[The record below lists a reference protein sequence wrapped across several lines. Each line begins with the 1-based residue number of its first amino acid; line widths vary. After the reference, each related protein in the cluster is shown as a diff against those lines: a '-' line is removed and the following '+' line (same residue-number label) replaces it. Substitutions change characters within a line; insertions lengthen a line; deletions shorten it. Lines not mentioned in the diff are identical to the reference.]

1 MLTDAV
7 LEWLNIL
14 LRWAHVMFGI
24 LWIGTSFFFIWLEAS
39 LRKREGQA
47 PGIAGESWM
56 VHGGGFYLAEKYA
69 IAPERMPPE
78 LHWFKYEAYFT
89 FLTGFGLLV
98 VVYYVGADA
107 FLIDREKVALDQA
120 WAIMLSA
127 GSLAAGWF
135 IYDAMVKSRLGERTG
150 PLALALFVEIAAFA
164 FFYHGIFS
172 DRAAFLH
179 VGALIGTIM
188 AASVFA
194 VIIPNQKK
202 AVADL
207 LAGRRPDPRLGKQ
220 ARQRSLHNNYL
231 TLPVVFMMV
240 SNHYPIVFSHP
251 WSPFIALGIV
261 LGGGLIRHYF
271 NAADAGR
278 LDWTAKAAVPAAV
291 LVLAV
296 LIAISSYRPGADGLE
311 AGAVAFADIHPIV
324 EQHCTTCHSAT
335 PTDPNFPQAPKGVIF
350 DTPEQIRQHARNIE
364 QQAVLSNIMPLG
376 NVTGM
381 TEEERRML
389 GAWIAAGAQLR

>member
-1 MLTDAV
+1 MTPVL
-7 LEWLNIL
+7 LEWLNLL

-39 LRKREGQA
+39 LRKRPGQA
-47 PGIAGESWM
+47 PGIAGETWM
-56 VHGGGFYLAEKYA
+56 VHGGGFYLAEKYSV
-69 IAPERMPPE
+69 APERLPAE

-89 FLTGFGLLV
+89 LLTGLLLLV
-98 VVYYVGADA
+98 VVYYFGAEG
-107 FLIDREKVALDQA
+107 FLIDRDKVALDPA

-135 IYDAMVKSRLGERTG
+135 IYDALVRSPLGQRTG
-150 PLALALFVEIAAFA
+150 PLALAVFVEIAVFT

-188 AASVFA
+188 ALSVFA

-207 LAGRRPDPRLGKQ
+207 TAGRRPDPALGAQ

-231 TLPVVFMMV
+231 TLPVVFMMI
-240 SNHYPIVFSHP
+240 SNHYPIVFGHP

-261 LGGGLIRHYF
+261 IGGALVRHFF
-271 NAADAGR
+271 NTLDAGA
-278 LDWTAKAAVPAAV
+278 LDWTAKAAIPAAAV
-291 LVLAV
+291 LLIG
-296 LIAISSYRPGADGLE
+296 LIAATGYRPGAIGGE
-311 AGAVAFADIHPIV
+311 AVAFSDVHPIV
-324 EQHCTTCHSAT
+324 EKHCTQCHSAS
-335 PTDPNFPQAPKGVIF
+335 PSDENFPEAPKGVAF
-350 DTPEQIRQHARNIE
+350 DTPEQVRQHARAIE
-364 QQAVLSNIMPLG
+364 QQAVLSDIMPLG
-376 NVTGM
+376 NQTGM
-381 TEEERRML
+381 TEEERRLL
-389 GAWIAAGAQLR
+389 GAWIEAGAQVP